1 MWARENGCPWDVDTS
16 AAAAWGGDLE
26 MLKWL
31 QENGCPWSVDA
42 FAAAA
47 ADGGHLEMLNWA
59 LENGCCPGLEDDDDE
74 MTSEDEHSSEW
85 ETVDEDLEED
95 SE

>member
-1 MWARENGCPWDVDTS
+1 
-16 AAAAWGGDLE
+16 
-26 MLKWL
+26 
-31 QENGCPWSVDA
+31 VDA

-47 ADGGHLEMLNWA
+47 ADGGHLEKLHLA
-59 LENGCCPGLEDDDDE
+59 LEHICPGPEDDDDE

>member
-1 MWARENGCPWDVDTS
+1 V
-16 AAAAWGGDLE
+16 WGDDLE

-31 QENGCPWSVDA
+31 SENGCPWNVDA

-47 ADGGHLEMLNWA
+47 ADGGHLEKLHLA
-59 LENGCCPGLEDDDDE
+59 LEHICPGPEDDDDE

>member
-1 MWARENGCPWDVDTS
+1 
-16 AAAAWGGDLE
+16 
-26 MLKWL
+26 
-31 QENGCPWSVDA
+31 VDA
-42 FAAAA
+42 YAAAA
-47 ADGGHLEMLNWA
+47 AEGGHLEVLKWA
-59 LENGCCPGLEDDDDE
+59 LENICPGPEDDDDE